1 VRVST
6 HVSGARDLDG
16 KFSKMMAVK
25 LACDAV
31 PVDYPLEVKQY
42 FGMNADDGEEHLR
55 KEMAS
60 VDISGA
66 VLLYN
71 EDGAYGYEVDLS
83 KLSDEAK
90 KIRFESSWQPDGVDM
105 KCAACGYDSRWDE
118 SERQWLIGKVRFA
131 PGSGCGYAFLE
142 RRPDRDDCTG
152 EFCLYCGELIRKPT
166 CWTVRGRMRRHNG
179 RHYRHDE

>member
-1 VRVST
+1 MKVST

-90 KIRFESSWQPDGVDM
+90 KIRFES
-105 KCAACGYDSRWDE
+105 
-118 SERQWLIGKVRFA
+118 RFA